1 MLDLNIKYRKNIL
14 KFYFINSSSK
24 ELKREFYN
32 DLNYNSNTKRI
43 IDLTISLFLENDYDS
58 ENIVRFI
65 FNELVENS
73 FEKKEKIN
81 KNEFESLK
89 KILANCQKY
98 FYLDIIKEYK
108 YDNEYRSYYEKLNN
122 SDILL
127 FKFLNYQEFNNN
139 KNLIFFSSLLVSDED
154 NKKTLTNSERL
165 MTSKLIES
173 NILNDKNFIEY
184 INNNS
189 L

>member
-65 FNELVENS
+65 FNELVDG
-73 FEKKEKIN
+73 
-81 KNEFESLK
+81 
-89 KILANCQKY
+89 Y
-98 FYLDIIKEYK
+98 DPEYQR
-108 YDNEYRSYYEKLNN
+108 D
-122 SDILL
+122 
-127 FKFLNYQEFNNN
+127 
-139 KNLIFFSSLLVSDED
+139 LITVIEGMGPKVY
-154 NKKTLTNSERL
+154 NRL
-165 MTSKLIES
+165 MDGIVNDNQKVIDEFIKL
-173 NILNDKNFIEY
+173 
-184 INNNS
+184 
-189 L
+189 